1 MFIKGSS
8 LIGWLEE
15 QVRIPLRLALIGL
28 KLLRFVS
35 KTLGPNFVKLVT
47 GQFDMSVPIIAT
59 KLTIKFQQ
67 TRKWVRCLMVWE
79 SVELIG
85 NLAILPSTALVPLTI
100 KAMQK
105 AGQ

>member
-28 KLLRFVS
+28 KLLRFVA

-47 GQFDMSVPIIAT
+47 GQFDMSVHIIAT
-59 KLTIKFQQ
+59 KLTVKFQQ
-67 TRKWVRCLMVWE
+67 TRKWSRCLMV
-79 SVELIG
+79 
-85 NLAILPSTALVPLTI
+85 
-100 KAMQK
+100 
-105 AGQ
+105 